1 MFLKYLFLF
10 FYMAFS
16 SIQGYAQST
25 SKISNAKTL
34 YIIGYQ
40 KQFSQHYD
48 GYSISFKEVKDT
60 LNVFTIPL
68 VYSFGNSSLKKTSL
82 KKMNLESLDNITVGL
97 GFNGYE
103 QLIKGFFLNLGIG
116 TKIGSE
122 ISQTL
127 ANDKSRNFLISGN
140 SNIGFLW
147 VPSKELGITI
157 GSSLFVSL
165 SNSKY
170 INKDWGVNLEIGINF

>member
-1 MFLKYLFLF
+1 MFLKCLVLF
-10 FYMAFS
+10 FSIAFIS
-16 SIQGYAQST
+16 NKCYAQTASE
-25 SKISNAKTL
+25 ISNAKTI
-34 YIIGYQ
+34 YIVGYQ
-40 KQFSQHYD
+40 KQLSQHYD

-68 VYSFGNSSLKKTSL
+68 VYSFGNSSLKKSSL
-82 KKMNLESLDNITVGL
+82 QKMNLESLDNITVGL

-103 QLIKGFFLNLGIG
+103 QLIKGFFFNLGIG

-127 ANDKSRNFLISGN
+127 VNDKFRNFHISGN

-147 VPSKELGITI
+147 IPSKELGITI
-157 GSSLFVSL
+157 GSSLFGSL

-170 INKDWGVNLEIGINF
+170 INKDWGVNVEIGINF